1 MSDSP
6 TDRPFQFVG
15 ISPYVDQAARAI
27 TLHDERMKGKAR
39 NIEHLARIQTA
50 LGQAMQAAPDDRS
63 AIFAQALAF
72 RESLA
77 AALLAAE
84 LAIRDVAEALSIDAP
99 SFDELV
105 LELASAHTGGSSAR

>member
-1 MSDSP
+1 MSMSQ
-6 TDRPFQFVG
+6 TARPFQFVG
-15 ISPYVDQAARAI
+15 ISPYVDQAAEAL
-27 TLHDERMKGKAR
+27 TLKDERMKGKAR

-50 LGQAMQAAPDDRS
+50 LGQAMQVAPDDRS
-63 AIFAQALAF
+63 AVFAQALAF

-84 LAIRDVAEALSIDAP
+84 LAIRDVAEALALDTP

-105 LELASAHTGGSSAR
+105 LELASVHAGGKTA